1 MTMTQL
7 IARSALA
14 ITLGIVFLIAMLVAL
29 ASDALGGAGRRRQ
42 QATQSRR
49 NRPQVAWS

>member
-1 MTMTQL
+1 MTQFV
-7 IARSALA
+7 ARSAFA

-29 ASDALGGAGRRRQ
+29 ASDALGGPVARRQ
-42 QATQSRR
+42 QATPSRR

>member
-1 MTMTQL
+1 ML
-7 IARSALA
+7 LFLARSVFA

-29 ASDALGGAGRRRQ
+29 ASEALGSPPTRRQ
-42 QATQSRR
+42 QATQSPR